1 MASKDKKAIVA
12 VIGGVTSALR
22 KAYDVLNRNEHLP
35 EVENAA
41 LPGLANHIIRALQK
55 DLAELEENERFDG
68 LEYDE
73 IVELKNQERKQQLT
87 SLRDQAGELLK
98 SLRTTEPVLQ
108 GEEQIIDPDTDLDND
123 PGADQDVDPETDPD
137 ENSDATA
144 NIVDPLLA
152 DLSLKDLIDRYNK
165 STEAFKNINI
175 NSEEFESHRLGLVS
189 LKTEIENRRPVD
201 GE

>member
-1 MASKDKKAIVA
+1 MASKDKKTIVP

-55 DLAELEENERFDG
+55 DLAEIEENERFDG
-68 LEYDE
+68 LEYDQ

-98 SLRTTEPVLQ
+98 ALRAPEPVLQ
-108 GEEQIIDPDTDLDND
+108 GEEQIIDPNLDND
-123 PGADQDVDPETDPD
+123 ADADQDEDPESDPD
-137 ENSDATA
+137 ENSDAPA

-165 STEAFKNINI
+165 STEAFKNIDI
-175 NSEEFESHRLGLVS
+175 NSEEFESHRLGLLS

-201 GE
+201 RE